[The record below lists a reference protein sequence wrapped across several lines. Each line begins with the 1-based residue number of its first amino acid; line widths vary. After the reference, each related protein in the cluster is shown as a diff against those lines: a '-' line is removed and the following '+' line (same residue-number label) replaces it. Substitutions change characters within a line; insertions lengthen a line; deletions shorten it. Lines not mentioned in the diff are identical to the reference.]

1 MTNPL
6 PLGPRTTYRVS
17 CIATLLHRVE
27 FEVEATSPEQA
38 IDFCVQRLDADG
50 NYLESTHEKFL
61 ETEDESGW
69 EAEPMD

>member
-6 PLGPRTTYRVS
+6 PLGPRKTYLVS

-27 FEVEATSPEQA
+27 FEVEATSPKQA
-38 IDFCVQRLDADG
+38 IDFCIARNDDQG
-50 NYLESTHEKFL
+50 NYLEPTHEKFL